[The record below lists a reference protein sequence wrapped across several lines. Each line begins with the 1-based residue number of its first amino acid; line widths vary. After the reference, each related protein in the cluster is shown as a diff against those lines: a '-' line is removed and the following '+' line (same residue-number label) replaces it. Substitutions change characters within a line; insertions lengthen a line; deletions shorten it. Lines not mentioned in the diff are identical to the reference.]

1 MNLLPKRSRL
11 AATASALLLAL
22 SGCGGDDDPAS
33 GSGTLLPGF
42 RVTVYYTPVESFHS
56 GPSES
61 IAGCPSPDCS
71 SGPLPLGAYPSSF
84 LAAVRMQGSGRLT
97 SGPYAGQYLHGSL
110 GGSFWISPIP
120 SDAYGSPVQPFETAA
135 ADDDVLPRGSRFRLV
150 EPLLESGGSPLPPA
164 VAARLLASTWNVQDH
179 FEAGYGGAL
188 HVDLYVGEQ
197 QQADF
202 TSSPFYLMLENTTLE
217 VF

>member
-1 MNLLPKRSRL
+1 MILLPTRSRL

-84 LAAVRMQGSGRLT
+84 LAAVRIAPRLGARFGRHL
-97 SGPYAGQYLHGSL
+97 GDAKAHG
-110 GGSFWISPIP
+110 
-120 SDAYGSPVQPFETAA
+120 
-135 ADDDVLPRGSRFRLV
+135 
-150 EPLLESGGSPLPPA
+150 A
-164 VAARLLASTWNVQDH
+164 VAKR
-179 FEAGYGGAL
+179 GGL
-188 HVDLYVGEQ
+188 PGRER
-197 QQADF
+197 
-202 TSSPFYLMLENTTLE
+202 
-217 VF
+217 